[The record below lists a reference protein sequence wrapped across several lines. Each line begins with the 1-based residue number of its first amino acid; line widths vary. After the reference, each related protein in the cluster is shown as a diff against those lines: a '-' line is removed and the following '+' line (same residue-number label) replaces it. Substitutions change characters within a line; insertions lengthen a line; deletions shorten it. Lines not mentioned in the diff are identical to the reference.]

1 MPLFYLGEQDLR
13 ALIAKLVLHGE
24 KVMANLQEVL
34 DELDAIKAGVLAS
47 NTLAVELKAQIKA
60 LQEQVANGGVVS
72 QADLDL
78 IDAKADAIL
87 DAQRA

>member
-1 MPLFYLGEQDLR
+1 
-13 ALIAKLVLHGE
+13 
-24 KVMANLQEVL
+24 MATLQEVL

-47 NTLAVELKAQIKA
+47 NTLALELKAQVA
-60 LQEQVANGGVVS
+60 TLQDQVAHGGVVS

-87 DAQRA
+87 DAQKA

>member
-13 ALIAKLVLHGE
+13 ALVAKLVSRGE
-24 KVMANLQEVL
+24 KLMASLQEVL

-47 NTLAVELKAQIKA
+47 NTLAAELKAQVKA

-72 QADLDL
+72 QQDLDL

-87 DAQRA
+87 DAQKM